1 MNITDKLTDHFRT
14 LEAQKKALKRLGVET
29 IRDLLLYF
37 PTRYSDV
44 SVIKNIE
51 DLEDGEVAT
60 IYGKITK
67 PKTKKAFRTKIPM
80 AEAYI
85 EDMTGKIKIVW
96 FNQAYIAKMV
106 HDGQSVS
113 LTGKVTSSKN
123 GLSMSNPEIDNLKA
137 LPIDSH
143 NSLFSEE
150 DREKHGLRYPIY
162 KETRGLTSKW
172 IYHAVQKIFAAGT
185 HKQLEEYL
193 PEEILKKYNLPDI
206 QTALIWVHMPK
217 KEPDSTAARKR
228 FAFEEVFF
236 IQLAKAQERK
246 EFIEHK
252 SYQINIRKEELEDFT
267 SRFSFALTDGQ
278 NRAVAEIQKD
288 MESPHPMSRLLEGD
302 VGSGKTAVAAAA
314 SYMTIKNRPKEQ
326 TFGNLQVA
334 YMAPTEILATQHFEN
349 FIQYFKYTGISVGL
363 ITSSGCRKFPSKVA
377 SAAGTDQWTN
387 ISRNQL
393 LKWIDNGEI
402 PIVIGT
408 HSLIAKSVKFK
419 DLALVIIDEQH
430 RFGTK
435 QRAGLAKKEGFAPHF
450 LSMTATPI
458 PRTLALTV
466 YGDLDLTLLDQM
478 PLGRKPV
485 ITEIVPPT
493 GRDATYDAIKKEMAE
508 GRQLYVICPR
518 IDEPD
523 EEKQNALQMK
533 SVKAEAKRLKKEI
546 FSDKEIDILHS
557 KMTKDKK
564 EKVMDRFSKGE
575 VDILVATSVV
585 EVGVNVPNATIII
598 IEGAERFGLAQLH
611 QLRGRVVRS
620 THQAYC
626 YAFTDSGTDKTVER
640 LNAFKTAKNGF
651 ELSEMD
657 LELRGAG
664 ELTGAIQWGISDLGM
679 EAIKNIKMVEAARNE
694 AKNLIETNS
703 LKNFPRLEKHLS
715 LKNFQL
721 HFE

>member
-1 MNITDKLTDHFRT
+1 MNITDSLTSHFRT
-14 LEAQKKALKRLGVET
+14 VEAQKKALKRLGLET
-29 IRDLLLYF
+29 IQDLLLYF
-37 PTRYSDV
+37 PARYSDI
-44 SVIKNIE
+44 SNIKNINE
-51 DLEDGEVAT
+51 LEDGEVAT
-60 IYGKITK
+60 IYGEITK
-67 PKTKKAFRTKIPM
+67 PKTKKSFRTKVPM
-80 AEAYI
+80 AEASLQ
-85 EDMTGKIKIVW
+85 DLTGKIKVVW
-96 FNQAYIAKMV
+96 FNQAYIAKMF
-106 HDGQSVS
+106 HDGQKVS
-113 LTGKVTSSKN
+113 LTGKVSIKN
-123 GLSMSNPEIDNLKA
+123 GSVSMANPEIDKQKA
-137 LPIDSH
+137 IPIDSH
-143 NSLFSEE
+143 NSLFSDE
-150 DREKHGLRYPIY
+150 DREEHGLRYPIY

-172 IYHAVQKIFAAGT
+172 IYHTIQKIFSAGA
-185 HKQLEEYL
+185 HKELEEYL
-193 PEEILKKYNLPDI
+193 PEEILQKYNLPDI
-206 QTALIWVHMPK
+206 QTALVWVHMPK
-217 KEPDSTAARKR
+217 KESDSTAARKR

-246 EFIEHK
+246 DFVEHK
-252 SYQINIRKEELEDFT
+252 SYKIKIDNEELEDFT
-267 SRFSFALTDGQ
+267 RRFPFALTDGQ
-278 NRAVAEIQKD
+278 EKAVAELRKD

-302 VGSGKTAVAAAA
+302 VGSGKTAVAAVA
-314 SYMTIKNRPKEQ
+314 SYMTIKQRPDNQ
-326 TFGNLQVA
+326 DFGNLQVA

-377 SAAGTDQWTN
+377 SAAGTNQWTS

-493 GRDATYDAIKKEMAE
+493 GREKTYEAIKEQMAE

-523 EEKQNALQMK
+523 PDKQNSLQLK
-533 SVKAEAKRLKKEI
+533 SVKAEAARLKKEI
-546 FSDKEIDILHS
+546 FSDKNIGILHS
-557 KMTKDKK
+557 KMTKQKK
-564 EKVMDRFSKGE
+564 EEAMEKFSSGE
-575 VDILVATSVV
+575 VGILVATSVV
-585 EVGVNVPNATIII
+585 EVGVNVPNATMII

-620 THQAYC
+620 SHQAYC
-626 YAFTDSGTDKTVER
+626 YAFTDSGSDKTAER
-640 LNAFKTAKNGF
+640 LKAFQAAKNGF

-664 ELTGAIQWGISDLGM
+664 ELTGAKQWGISDLGM
-679 EAIKNIKMVEAARNE
+679 EAIKNIRMVEAARKE
-694 AKNLIETNS
+694 AQEIIEKET
-703 LKNFPRLEKHLS
+703 LDKYPTLEKHLS
-715 LKNFQL
+715 RKNFQL

>member
-1 MNITDKLTDHFRT
+1 MNTGDLIVKNFRT
-14 LEAQKKALKRLGVET
+14 LEAQKKALKRLGLET
-29 IRDLLLYF
+29 IKDLLTYF
-37 PTRYSDV
+37 PVRYSDI
-44 SVIKNIE
+44 SSIKNIE
-51 DLEDGEVAT
+51 DLVSGETAT

-67 PKTKKAFRTKIPM
+67 PKTKKSFKTKVPM

-85 EDMTGKIKIVW
+85 EDMTGKMKVVW
-96 FNQAYIAKMV
+96 FNQAYIAKMI
-106 HDGQSVS
+106 HDGQAVS
-113 LTGKVTSSKN
+113 LTGKVSVGKN
-123 GLSMSNPEIDNLKA
+123 GTSISNPEIDNLKA

-143 NSLFSEE
+143 NSLFTDEE
-150 DREKHGLRYPIY
+150 REEHGMRYPIY

-172 IYHAVQKIFAAGT
+172 IYHTVQKIFSEGV
-185 HKQLEEYL
+185 HKEIEEYL
-193 PEEILKKYNLPDI
+193 PEDILKKYNLPDI

-217 KEPDSTAARKR
+217 KESDSTAARKR

-246 EFIEHK
+246 DFLEHK
-252 SYQINIRKEELEDFT
+252 SYEVAIDDEELADFT
-267 SRFSFALTDGQ
+267 SRFPFALTDGQ
-278 NRAVAEIQKD
+278 ENAVKELRKD
-288 MESPHPMSRLLEGD
+288 MSSSYPMSRLLEGD
-302 VGSGKTAVAAAA
+302 VGSGKTAVAAVA
-314 SYMTIKNRPKEQ
+314 SYMTIKNRPKDQ

-349 FIQYFKYTGISVGL
+349 FIEYFKYTGISVGL

-377 SAAGTDQWTN
+377 SAAGTSQWTN

-419 DLALVIIDEQH
+419 DLALVVIDEQH

-435 QRAGLAKKEGFAPHF
+435 QRAGLAKKAGFAPHF

-485 ITEIVPPT
+485 ITEIVLPQH
-493 GRDATYDAIKKEMAE
+493 RDNVYEDIKKHMEE

-523 EEKQNALQMK
+523 PDKQRALQMK
-533 SVKAEAKRLKKEI
+533 SVKSEAARLKKEV
-546 FSDKEIDILHS
+546 FQDKEIDILHS
-557 KMTKDKK
+557 KMTKQKK
-564 EKVMDRFSKGE
+564 EDVMERFSNGD

-611 QLRGRVVRS
+611 QLRGRVIRS
-620 THQAYC
+620 SHQAYC
-626 YAFTDSGTDKTVER
+626 YAFSDSGTAKTVDR
-640 LNAFKTAKNGF
+640 LKAFKTAKNGF

-664 ELTGAIQWGISDLGM
+664 ELTGAKQWGISDLGM
-679 EAIKNIKMVEAARNE
+679 EAIKNLKMVEAARKE
-694 AKNLIETNS
+694 AQSMIEKNKLKDYPILERVLAKKNL
-703 LKNFPRLEKHLS
+703 
-715 LKNFQL
+715 QL

>member
-1 MNITDKLTDHFRT
+1 MNITDPVIGNFRT
-14 LEAQKKALKRLGVET
+14 LEPQKKALKRLGIESVQ
-29 IRDLLLYF
+29 DLIFHF
-37 PTRYSDV
+37 PTRYSDI
-44 SVIKNIE
+44 SEIKNIE
-51 DLEDGEVAT
+51 DLESGEIAT

-67 PKTKKAFRTKIPM
+67 PKIKKAFRTNTPM
-80 AEAYI
+80 AEAQI
-85 EDMTGKIKIVW
+85 EDMTGKIKVVW

-106 HDGQSVS
+106 HDGQAVS

-123 GLSMSNPEIDNLKA
+123 GMSMSNPEIDNIKT

-143 NSLFSEE
+143 NSLFSKEE
-150 DREKHGLRYPIY
+150 REAHGLRYPVY

-172 IYHAVQKIFAAGT
+172 IYHTVGKIFGEGL
-185 HKQLEEYL
+185 HKDIVEYI
-193 PEEILKKYNLPDI
+193 PAEILKKYSLPDI
-206 QTALIWVHMPK
+206 QTALVWIHMPK
-217 KEPDSTAARKR
+217 KESDSTAARKR

-246 EFIEHK
+246 DFIGNK
-252 SYQINIRKEELEDFT
+252 SFKIEINEEELEDFT
-267 SRFSFALTDGQ
+267 SRFPFELTDSQ
-278 NRAVAEIQKD
+278 KKSVAEVRKD
-288 MESPHPMSRLLEGD
+288 ISSPNPMSRLLEGD
-302 VGSGKTAVAAAA
+302 VGSGKTAVAAVA
-314 SYMTIKNRPKEQ
+314 SYATIKQRPDGQ
-326 TFGNLQVA
+326 DFGNLQVA
-334 YMAPTEILATQHFEN
+334 YMAPTEILASQHFEN
-349 FIQYFKYTGISVGL
+349 FIEHFKYTGISVGL

-377 SAAGTDQWTN
+377 SAVGTNNWTS

-435 QRAGLAKKEGFAPHF
+435 QRAKLAKKEGFAPHF

-478 PLGRKPV
+478 PLGRKPI
-485 ITEIVPPT
+485 ITDIVVPTKRDKVYEDIKEIM
-493 GRDATYDAIKKEMAE
+493 KE
-508 GRQLYVICPR
+508 GRQLYIICPR

-523 EEKQNALQMK
+523 PDKKRSLQMK
-533 SVKAEAKRLKKEI
+533 SVVVEAARLKKDI
-546 FSDKEIDILHS
+546 FPDKEIEILHS
-557 KMTKDKK
+557 KMTKQKK
-564 EKVMDRFSKGE
+564 DAAMERFSNGE
-575 VDILVATSVV
+575 ADILVATSVI
-585 EVGVNVPNATIII
+585 EVGVNVPNATMII

-626 YAFTDSGTDKTVER
+626 YAFSESGTAKTADR
-640 LNAFKTAKNGF
+640 LKAFKTAKNGF

-664 ELTGAIQWGISDLGM
+664 ELTGAKQWGISDLGM
-679 EAIKNIKMVEAARNE
+679 EAIKNLKMVEAARKE
-694 AKNLIETNS
+694 AQAIIEKGTLKNYPTLEKQMIEKNL
-703 LKNFPRLEKHLS
+703 
-715 LKNFQL
+715 QL

>member
-1 MNITDKLTDHFRT
+1 MNLTDSLTKHFRT
-14 LEAQKKALKRLGVET
+14 LEAQKKALKRLGIET
-29 IRDLLLYF
+29 IQDLLLYF
-37 PTRYSDV
+37 PTRYSDI
-44 SVIKNIE
+44 STIKNIE
-51 DLEDGEVAT
+51 DLEAGEVAT

-67 PKTKKAFRTKIPM
+67 PKTKKAFRTNIPM

-85 EDMTGKIKIVW
+85 EDMTGKMKVVW
-96 FNQAYIAKMV
+96 FNQAYIAKMI
-106 HDGQSVS
+106 HEGQSVS
-113 LTGKVTSSKN
+113 LTGKVSGGKN
-123 GLSMSNPEIDNLKA
+123 GISMSNPEIDNLKA

-143 NSLFSEE
+143 NSLFSDE
-150 DREKHGLRYPIY
+150 DREQHGMRYPIY

-172 IYHAVQKIFAAGT
+172 IYHTIQKIFAAGA
-185 HKQLEEYL
+185 HKELEEYL
-193 PEEILKKYNLPDI
+193 PEEILQKYNLPDI

-217 KEPDSTAARKR
+217 KESDSTAARKR

-246 EFIEHK
+246 DFIEHK
-252 SYQINIRKEELEDFT
+252 SYEVTLDDEELEDFT
-267 SRFSFALTDGQ
+267 SRFPFALTDGQ
-278 NRAVAEIQKD
+278 EKAVAELRKD
-288 MESPHPMSRLLEGD
+288 MGSPHPMSRLLEGD
-302 VGSGKTAVAAAA
+302 VGSGKTAVAAVA

-485 ITEIVPPT
+485 ITDIVLPQN
-493 GRDATYDAIKKEMAE
+493 RDKVYEDIKKEMAE

-523 EEKQNALQMK
+523 PDKQRALQMK
-533 SVKAEAKRLKKEI
+533 SVKSEAARLKKEV
-546 FSDKEIDILHS
+546 FQDKEIDILHS
-557 KMTKDKK
+557 KMTKQKK
-564 EKVMDRFSKGE
+564 EDVMERFSSGE

-611 QLRGRVVRS
+611 QLRGRVIRS
-620 THQAYC
+620 SHQAYC
-626 YAFTDSGTDKTVER
+626 YAFTDSGTAKTAER
-640 LNAFKTAKNGF
+640 LKAFQTAKNGF

-664 ELTGAIQWGISDLGM
+664 ELTGAKQWGISDLGM
-679 EAIKNIKMVEAARNE
+679 EAIKNIKMVEAARKE
-694 AKNLIETNS
+694 AQEIIEKDT
-703 LKNFPRLEKHLS
+703 LRDHPTLEQHLS
-715 LKNFQL
+715 RKNFQL